1 MKYFITTLGCK
12 VNQAESEAIA
22 HILKDADSDQTRNEA
37 EADICIINTCTVTG
51 KASMQSRQAIRK
63 AIKANPNARIVV
75 TGCYAQTETDEIK
88 KIKGVHYIIGQSSK
102 SLIPELALSGEKH
115 KNMSSPVLIRNEMG
129 KEEPF
134 NRIPV
139 NVSGIRTRPFLKI
152 QDGCN
157 SFCTYCIVPYSRGRS
172 RSMPLEEVLNN
183 IKTLDKAGYKETVL
197 TGIHLGCYGLD
208 LTPETSL
215 FKLLDRIDKSTTIER
230 IRLSSIEPH
239 ELNNEIIELVAES
252 DKICN
257 HFHVPLQSGSDNIL
271 KRMNRPYTSNKF
283 REMILKISKSIPDAA
298 IGVDTLIGFPGE
310 TEKEFENTFS
320 LIKELPVTY
329 LHVFPFSPRKGT
341 PAEKYSDRVD
351 TRVVKARCKKMREL
365 GIKKKRAFCEESIG
379 KTHKVLLE
387 EKRDDKT
394 GLLKGITSN
403 YISVLSDGPD
413 CFKNTITDISID
425 RLIDNNSVSGTI
437 LMNS

>member
-1 MKYFITTLGCK
+1 
-12 VNQAESEAIA
+12 
-22 HILKDADSDQTRNEA
+22 
-37 EADICIINTCTVTG
+37 
-51 KASMQSRQAIRK
+51 
-63 AIKANPNARIVV
+63 
-75 TGCYAQTETDEIK
+75 
-88 KIKGVHYIIGQSSK
+88 
-102 SLIPELALSGEKH
+102 
-115 KNMSSPVLIRNEMG
+115 
-129 KEEPF
+129 
-134 NRIPV
+134 
-139 NVSGIRTRPFLKI
+139 TRPFLKI

>member
-139 NVSGIRTRPFLKI
+139 NVSGIRT
-152 QDGCN
+152 
-157 SFCTYCIVPYSRGRS
+157 
-172 RSMPLEEVLNN
+172 
-183 IKTLDKAGYKETVL
+183 
-197 TGIHLGCYGLD
+197 
-208 LTPETSL
+208 
-215 FKLLDRIDKSTTIER
+215 
-230 IRLSSIEPH
+230 
-239 ELNNEIIELVAES
+239 
-252 DKICN
+252 
-257 HFHVPLQSGSDNIL
+257 
-271 KRMNRPYTSNKF
+271 
-283 REMILKISKSIPDAA
+283 
-298 IGVDTLIGFPGE
+298 
-310 TEKEFENTFS
+310 
-320 LIKELPVTY
+320 
-329 LHVFPFSPRKGT
+329 
-341 PAEKYSDRVD
+341 
-351 TRVVKARCKKMREL
+351 
-365 GIKKKRAFCEESIG
+365 
-379 KTHKVLLE
+379 
-387 EKRDDKT
+387 
-394 GLLKGITSN
+394 
-403 YISVLSDGPD
+403 
-413 CFKNTITDISID
+413 
-425 RLIDNNSVSGTI
+425 
-437 LMNS
+437 

>member
-22 HILKDADSDQTRNEA
+22 HILKDADSDQTRNES

-102 SLIPELALSGEKH
+102 SIIPELALSGEKH
-115 KNMSSPVLIRNEMG
+115 KNMSSPVLIRNEIG

-134 NRIPV
+134 NLIPV

-183 IKTLDKAGYKETVL
+183 IKTLEKAGYKETVL

-215 FKLLDRIDKSTTIER
+215 FKLLDRIDKSTAIER

-283 REMILKISKSIPDAA
+283 REMILKIRKSIPDAA

-320 LIKELPVTY
+320 LIEELPVTY

-365 GIKKKRAFCEESIG
+365 GIKKKRAFYEESIG

-413 CFKNTITDISID
+413 CHKNTITDISID

-437 LMNS
+437 LMAS

>member
-22 HILKDADSDQTRNEA
+22 HILKETNSDQAKSEA

-88 KIKGVHYIIGQSSK
+88 KIKGVNYIIGHSSK
-102 SLIPELALSGEKH
+102 DIIPELALSGDKHEK
-115 KNMSSPVLIRNEMG
+115 MSHPVLIKNEMG
-129 KEEPF
+129 KDEPF
-134 NRIPV
+134 NLIPV
-139 NVSGIRTRPFLKI
+139 NISGIRTRPFLKI

-172 RSMPLEEVLNN
+172 RSMPFEEVLNN
-183 IKTLDKAGYKETVL
+183 IKALEKAGYKETVL

-208 LTPETSL
+208 LTPETNL
-215 FKLLDRIDKSTTIER
+215 FKLLYHIDKSTTIER

-239 ELNNEIIELVAES
+239 ELNSEIIDLVAES
-252 DKICN
+252 CKICN

-283 REMILKISKSIPDAA
+283 REMILKIHKSIPDAA

-310 TEKEFENTFS
+310 TEREFENTYS
-320 LIKELPVTY
+320 LIEELPVTY

-341 PAEKYSDRVD
+341 PAEKYSDKVS
-351 TRVVKARCKKMREL
+351 TSEVKARCRKMREL
-365 GIKKKRAFCEESIG
+365 GLKKKRAFYEESIG

-394 GLLKGITSN
+394 GFLKGITSN

-413 CFKNTITDISID
+413 CYKNTITDISID
-425 RLIDNNSVSGTI
+425 RLIDTNSVSGTI
-437 LMNS
+437 LIAS